1 MDFKGLTLDPF
12 QVEAIEHIEA
22 NRSVVVSAATGTG
35 KTLIADY
42 TIAKFLAAKRRVIY
56 TAPIKALSNQKYKD
70 FCGDY
75 GKEQVGMMTG
85 DVVVNPDAPLL
96 VMTTEIYRNMLLA
109 KDPIID
115 YLSYVI
121 FDEIHFISDIERG
134 TVWEESIIF
143 SPKTIRFLC
152 LSATIP
158 NALEFAEWIASIK
171 DHEVRVVEYLKRA
184 VPLTHH
190 LFEKTLGICTLED
203 VREIQSI
210 PEDRKRGKTR
220 EFPASHLDLIA
231 AIADQTPCI
240 FFSFSRKK
248 CEKYAHELARQK
260 RFTSQSQ
267 RAEIAEYISKSTL
280 PEVKQ
285 MASYQRLR
293 ECLEKGVAYH
303 HAGLLPNLKEIV
315 ERLFERGLISVLYAT
330 DTFAVG
336 VNMPAKA
343 VCFDSLEKFDGAM
356 FRYLNSKEYF
366 QCAGRAGRRGIDKE
380 GHVYALVDRKYT
392 DLGKVARLTSKDT
405 EPIISQF
412 RLSFNTVLN
421 LCKNHPSEE
430 EIDIILRSNF
440 DAFLRKKKEPDARI
454 KASFANKVHTLQ
466 KMGYLMDGRKLT
478 LKGEFATHIYFNE
491 LLISELFSSQ
501 LYTHLDSV
509 SIVCLIAGIV
519 YEERRADEFKV
530 AGFVK
535 KPYQHLLHVLAKNHY
550 VDKNVNKRSILRL
563 MTLVSRWAQGA
574 TFTELLTYSNLLEG
588 DIIRLFR
595 RMIDIMKQISKA
607 TRDAHLQEKMR
618 ECMKLIDRDIV
629 KSEFGG

>member
-1 MDFKGLTLDPF
+1 
-12 QVEAIEHIEA
+12 VEAIEHIEA

-42 TIAKFLAAKRRVIY
+42 TIAKFLNQKRRVIY

-70 FCGDY
+70 FCQDY
-75 GKEQVGMMTG
+75 GKEFVGMMTG
-85 DVVVNPDAPLL
+85 DVVINPDAPML

-143 SPKTIRFLC
+143 SPNRIRFLC

-158 NALEFAEWIASIK
+158 NALEFAEWISEIK
-171 DHEVRVVEYLKRA
+171 EHEVRVVEYLKRA

-190 LFEKTLGICTLED
+190 LFEKTLGVCTIDE

-210 PEDRKRGKTR
+210 PEDRRNRKVR
-220 EFPASHLDLIA
+220 EFPASHLDLIS
-231 AIADQTPCI
+231 AITDKTPCI

-248 CEKYAHELARQK
+248 CEKFAHELAKQR
-260 RFTSQSQ
+260 RFTSQAQ
-267 RAEIAEYISKSTL
+267 RGVIAEYISQNTS

-303 HAGLLPNLKEIV
+303 HAGLLPNLKEVV
-315 ERLFERGLISVLYAT
+315 ERLFEKGLISVLYAT

-343 VCFDSLEKFDGAM
+343 VCFDALEKFDGVM
-356 FRYLNSKEYF
+356 FRYLSSKEYF
-366 QCAGRAGRRGIDKE
+366 QCAGRAGRRGIDTE
-380 GHVYALVDRKYT
+380 GNVYAIVDRKYT
-392 DLGKVARLTSKDT
+392 DLNKIARLTSKDT

-412 RLSFNTVLN
+412 RLSYNTVLN

-454 KASFANKVHTLQ
+454 KASFNNKVRELQ

-478 LKGEFATHIYFNE
+478 PKGEFATHIYFNE
-491 LLISELFSSQ
+491 LLISEIFSSQ
-501 LYTHLDSV
+501 MYQHLSSV
-509 SIVCLIAGIV
+509 DISCLVAGIV

-530 AGFVK
+530 GGAK
-535 KPYQHLLHVLAKNHY
+535 KQYEHLLHVLSKNPY
-550 VDKNVNKRSILRL
+550 VEKNINKHSLLRL
-563 MTLVSRWAQGA
+563 MMLVSRWAQGA
-574 TFTELLTYSNLLEG
+574 TFTELLLYSNLLEG

-607 TRDAHLQEKMR
+607 TRDMELQTKMR

-629 KSEFGG
+629 KSEFTA